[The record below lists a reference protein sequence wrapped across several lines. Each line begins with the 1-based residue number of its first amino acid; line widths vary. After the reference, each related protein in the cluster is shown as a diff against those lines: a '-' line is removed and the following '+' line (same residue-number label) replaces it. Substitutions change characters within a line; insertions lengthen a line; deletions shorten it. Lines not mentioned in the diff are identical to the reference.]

1 MVKMWRAIDYETY
14 QRYKNTS
21 ISIFIR
27 LVYSKCVCRGFSSL
41 RWCIA
46 RRGKKETKET
56 CKHFRETQERS
67 HRDVFVWNGNGNEI
81 ATFKIHFLQQ
91 KKHTINGTN
100 IYMVRISCNYSSDG
114 HFLFAFFFLS
124 PSFSFSLA
132 SPLQRWQMLPAA
144 SNSQRRVHSKFQHQ
158 NYLHP

>member
-1 MVKMWRAIDYETY
+1 MPWVFKFKVMHRA
-14 QRYKNTS
+14 S
-21 ISIFIR
+21 
-27 LVYSKCVCRGFSSL
+27 
-41 RWCIA
+41 W
-46 RRGKKETKET
+46 KKETKET

-114 HFLFAFFFLS
+114 HFLFAFFFCRRRFRFRSHRHCRGDKCCQQLQTHS
-124 PSFSFSLA
+124 GASTLNFSTKVIYIHK
-132 SPLQRWQMLPAA
+132 P
-144 SNSQRRVHSKFQHQ
+144 V
-158 NYLHP
+158 

>member
-1 MVKMWRAIDYETY
+1 MCLPWVFKFKVMHRA
-14 QRYKNTS
+14 S
-21 ISIFIR
+21 
-27 LVYSKCVCRGFSSL
+27 
-41 RWCIA
+41 W
-46 RRGKKETKET
+46 KKETKET

-114 HFLFAFFFLS
+114 HFLFAFFSVAVVFVFALI
-124 PSFSFSLA
+124 A
-132 SPLQRWQMLPAA
+132 IAEVTNAA
-144 SNSQRRVHSKFQHQ
+144 SSFKLTAARP
-158 NYLHP
+158 L